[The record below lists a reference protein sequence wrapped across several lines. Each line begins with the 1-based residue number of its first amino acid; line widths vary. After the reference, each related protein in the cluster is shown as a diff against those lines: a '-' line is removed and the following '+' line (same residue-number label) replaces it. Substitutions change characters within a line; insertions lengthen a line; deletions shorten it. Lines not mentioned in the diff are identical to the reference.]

1 MPFISASA
9 ISPYNSI
16 RGGAAGEALDPIL
29 AFNPTNVWDSE
40 HIIIDGDETTFV
52 DFNNSGGGSYDLTN
66 PAATNQPTYNSSD
79 SDFNSLPSFAF
90 GGSKYMLG
98 SAPNWRSSDT
108 TGAFIS
114 VYRLT
119 SSTRLAPLVALSDT
133 TTNYINWTVILSNTF
148 RSTSVTTAGN
158 ASYRGS
164 TNINN
169 TTTSY
174 AVATV
179 NDGSAY
185 KMWVNNNLETIL
197 MTTIGAENDGS
208 KWFNADNSGFDRIAI
223 GALARA
229 STTPTV
235 TNIKWAFSGY
245 FPYTSDSQID
255 DIMTFLVAKYNL

>member
-16 RGGAAGEALDPIL
+16 RGGASGEALDPIL
-29 AFNPTNVWDSE
+29 AFSPFNVWDSE
-40 HIIIDGDETTFV
+40 HVVINGTATTFT
-52 DFNNSGGGSYDLTN
+52 DFNNVGAAYDLEN
-66 PAATNQPTYNSSD
+66 PAATNQPAYTASD
-79 SDFNSLPSFAF
+79 SDFKNLPSFTFDGVAD
-90 GGSKYMLG
+90 YMLG

-114 VYRLT
+114 VYRLAGDL
-119 SSTRLAPLVALSDT
+119 RLAPLVASSDT
-133 TTNYINWTVILSNTF
+133 TINYLNWTVVLTSTF
-148 RSTSVTTAGN
+148 RSTSVTAAGN
-158 ASYRGS
+158 SSYRGS

-185 KMWVNNNLETIL
+185 KLFVNNNLETVT
-197 MTTIGAENDGS
+197 MVSGVNDGS
-208 KWFNADNSGFDRIAI
+208 KWFASDTSLNRITV

-229 STTPTV
+229 ALAPIEC
-235 TNIKWAFSGY
+235 NIKWAFSGY
-245 FPYTSDSQID
+245 FPYTSDSEIEN
-255 DIMTFLVAKYNL
+255 IMAYLVTKYGL